1 MNFKSSCIDVSERV
15 YGRAIAPQGL
25 PPLKFFALS
34 SQHLRFT
41 MCAQFNVTT
50 AAYGKPP
57 VFEYT
62 LLLIALA
69 CIAQVVGA

>member
-1 MNFKSSCIDVSERV
+1 
-15 YGRAIAPQGL
+15 
-25 PPLKFFALS
+25 
-34 SQHLRFT
+34 

-57 VFEYT
+57 VFEYA

-69 CIAQVVGA
+69 CVAQVIGA

>member
-1 MNFKSSCIDVSERV
+1 MGAQSPL
-15 YGRAIAPQGL
+15 RAHPSY
-25 PPLKFFALS
+25 KFFTLS
-34 SQHLRFT
+34 SQHLRFI

-57 VFEYT
+57 VFEYA

-69 CIAQVVGA
+69 CVAQVVGA